1 MTSMHLAQP
10 APVVVHSKMLGRHT
24 WLSLGSFLFLR
35 KSMVIHAFHPCH
47 GDTSATEGPLVGKC
61 SRKKPATWTAQKGT
75 PPRVGEIDL
84 PKKSWQAMSRVREK
98 WVCVYNLI
106 TGRKNL
112 KKNKAIQLL
121 LNVKSKTTRRKTAS
135 CPKDLPSAW
144 LNEHN
149 TAHLT
154 RLVVLCHAT
163 APQSSFVPNGC
174 TRPQMDYPEPTRSC
188 TPFSPCQFPPSV
200 GYLAPSHTQKAGPNS
215 RQCGNDPVTIKVGW
229 FVYSKYLGAREHP
242 LATSFPSAHGDT
254 NTPAVHFFRI
264 PGWNLTQWF
273 GDNQNLEIRLK
284 QNDRLW
290 TTNWQEQGKKMYVSW
305 SSNTPNLPGE
315 NSCAMESICCDILL
329 SCSDV
334 MTQMCSI
341 QRLISHVKNVMFS
354 CIGPILDIKRL
365 RLSLRWPMWS

>member
-1 MTSMHLAQP
+1 MILLLLKDRLWGNAAEKNLQRERHKKGHRLELEKSTSP
-10 APVVVHSKMLGRHT
+10 KNPGRRCQELEKNESASTT
-24 WLSLGSFLFLR
+24 WLQAE
-35 KSMVIHAFHPCH
+35 K
-47 GDTSATEGPLVGKC
+47 TS
-61 SRKKPATWTAQKGT
+61 
-75 PPRVGEIDL
+75 
-84 PKKSWQAMSRVREK
+84 
-98 WVCVYNLI
+98 
-106 TGRKNL
+106 

-242 LATSFPSAHGDT
+242 LATSFPSAHDDT